1 MLNSLEKAIM
11 LLLYDRCANKESV
24 LISPSQIIIS
34 LLPKFQITVKELD
47 KIINNLVLDG
57 YIDVINSDNKG
68 NTIYCVSLKM
78 KGIAFK
84 RELVQQA
91 KNNRYLLIRTI
102 ILAVVSVTVTLIL
115 RALFF

>member
-1 MLNSLEKAIM
+1 MLNNLERAIM

-24 LISPSQIIIS
+24 LLSPSQIIIS
-34 LLPKFQITVKELD
+34 LLPKYQITIKALD

-57 YIDVINSDNKG
+57 YIDVINSDSKG
-68 NTIYCVSLKM
+68 KPIYCVSLKM

-84 RELVQQA
+84 RELVNQK
-91 KNNRYLLIRTI
+91 KNNRYLLIRTV
-102 ILAVVSVTVTLIL
+102 ILAVISVTVTLIL

>member
-1 MLNSLEKAIM
+1 MLNNLEKAIM

-24 LISPSQIIIS
+24 LLSPSQIIIS
-34 LLPKFQITVKELD
+34 LLPKYQVTQNQLD

-68 NTIYCVSLKM
+68 KPIYCVSLKM

-84 RELVQQA
+84 RDLVTQA

-102 ILAVVSVTVTLIL
+102 ILAVISVTVTLIL